1 MRDMSKTRIVLNRK
15 GVRELLRSQEMM
27 NICSSYGH
35 KAVQKLGEGYEVS
48 NHVGKNRVNSSV
60 RTVTAEAVR
69 ENMKNNTI
77 LKAVGSSK

>member
-1 MRDMSKTRIVLNRK
+1 MSKTKIVLNKK

-27 NICSSYGH
+27 NVCASYAK
-35 KAVQKLGEGYEVS
+35 KAVQKLGDGYEVS

-60 RTVTAEAVR
+60 RTVTSEAVK
-69 ENMKNNTI
+69 ENMENNTI

>member
-1 MRDMSKTRIVLNRK
+1 MSKTKIVLNRK

-27 NICSSYGH
+27 NVCASYAK
-35 KAVQKLGEGYEVS
+35 KAVQKLGDGYEVS

-60 RTVTAEAVR
+60 RTVTSEAVK
-69 ENMKNNTI
+69 ENMENNTI